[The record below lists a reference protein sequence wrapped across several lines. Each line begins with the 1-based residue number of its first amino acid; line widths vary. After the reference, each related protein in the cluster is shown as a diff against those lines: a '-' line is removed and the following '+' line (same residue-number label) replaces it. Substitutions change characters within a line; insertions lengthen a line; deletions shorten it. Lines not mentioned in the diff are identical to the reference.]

1 MTHDEAFE
9 ELFRIAEK
17 YGMENLVSI
26 SMAKNRFLSGRVE
39 TKVSGYVDVGLGDWK
54 YNILIDGP
62 TFESVLDQIEG
73 QLEASYAPKVAAEA

>member
-26 SMAKNRFLSGRVE
+26 SMEKRRFLSGRVE

-62 TFESVLDQIEG
+62 TFESVLDQIARR
-73 QLEASYAPKVAAEA
+73 LELDYTPKVAAEG